1 MRILKIEPTFGIAPS
16 GLRNRA
22 FFDIELSD
30 DIRVFGCKLQQKP
43 DGRFLSYPPSGRG
56 ARTMTFSPEL
66 SDKIS
71 ALASRA
77 LNGGSANAHVKFGN

>member
-1 MRILKIEPTFGIAPS
+1 MRILKIEPTFGTAPS

-22 FFDIELSD
+22 FFDIELSE
-30 DIRVFGCKLQQKP
+30 DIRVYGCKLQQKP

-77 LNGGSANAHVKFGN
+77 LTGGRAIAEAKINH